1 MQRLDVRKY
10 DVSTWIYKFHVAFEF
25 IKGSKHLE
33 IVCDNHFE
41 KCWLVRE
48 SVLLRSGKSSG
59 RKVKAESDVLR
70 GGLVR
75 SLFLVWAALVVIKLS
90 ELNVVD
96 YGYDV
101 KHQIIKDRPKWSQ
114 CLGNISVWHTLLK
127 WMSMLVTHNQDQEN
141 SDEYKYRTVLQSNK
155 YRYERLWLETWGPLQ
170 SPSQHNTAN
179 IITQDIGTTSVQ

>member
-1 MQRLDVRKY
+1 MLGNMMCPL
-10 DVSTWIYKFHVAFEF
+10 EF
-25 IKGSKHLE
+25 IKFMSYLNSSFKGSKHLE

-101 KHQIIKDRPKWSQ
+101 KHQIIRARLQ
-114 CLGNISVWHTLLK
+114 CSVWHTLLK
-127 WMSMLVTHNQDQEN
+127 WMSMLVTHDNQDQEN

-155 YRYERLWLETWGPLQ
+155 YRYERLRLETWGPLHQ

-179 IITQDIGTTSVQ
+179 IITQDIGTTSGQ